1 MVSDGIKTVLLSKLW
16 IVVRLKVNY
25 RAQAAS
31 GTLIGEDVFI
41 VIAVLPLAASCATEV
56 LGDQFSQ
63 RITWS

>member
-41 VIAVLPLAASCATEV
+41 VIAGRE
-56 LGDQFSQ
+56 
-63 RITWS
+63 